1 MFSKI
6 IEKIYKLFILFSVP
20 AYLSAAFL
28 SGKITLSPRKL
39 QIEKSKDYVVLNYPS
54 AVLWGPK
61 GAPLLPLLPL
71 RYILPSGSKAV
82 NIKIKNVKTITIGI
96 GGLLYPS
103 QGAAPLSLLNT
114 RKFIPPDSI
123 YYNTHKYA
131 PFLLSLTGTGNL
143 SGYTIANLLLSPVIY
158 YPSEKKLEFVTE
170 IDFEIEYTPNKAF
183 SLSSEKQKKYF
194 GAIVRKLVQNK
205 EDISKFEPYVKNT
218 SDSVVDMVIITPDSF
233 ATAFEPLRDWK
244 VKNGVRC
251 EIIPIESIYAN
262 YLGRDRQEKIRTFLK
277 DYHDNH
283 GLIFVLLGGQGDW
296 VHNEDFVPTRYA
308 YLPITGYAPKYDSI
322 PCDLYY
328 SDLDGSWD
336 FNKNDVF
343 GEIEDSVDMY
353 PDVIVGRYP
362 IKSLEQIE
370 NLVNKEVVY
379 ESSPP
384 TGYLNNNVLAGEVL
398 WPYLNYWGYKIND
411 TIAEVTPS
419 PPVNDIKLYESLGTL
434 TTQSFID
441 AVNRGAGFFH
451 YALHGD
457 PTSTNYFG
465 IDNIRENFNNGNKLG
480 IHTAISCLLGA
491 GDLVYSGTDCYA
503 EELLNK
509 ENGGAV
515 ADIMN
520 TRFGW
525 GRPPRL
531 GPSELIDLSFY
542 SYVFN
547 DSVYILGMAHTL
559 ALSGWVPIARVDSI
573 YRYCIYDNTVFGDP
587 SLFMWQDEP
596 GILNVFY
603 PEHIDPQDTLFM
615 VFSSMPETRV
625 ILTGQNH
632 IMIDTLINSYAELY
646 IGDTLNNGDTI
657 TIVFLKENFIP
668 AMGQIIVKEDGLSIL
683 PGNLWFRDN
692 NNSPV
697 INPGDTVFAGIVVKN
712 TGLVTANSVYLKVTS
727 LDSGALLIRDSVY
740 LGSIA
745 PRDTVVIDT
754 AFSFYVNKFVPDN
767 HFLDF
772 TLVIVSSEDT
782 FKKDIYTHVARP
794 LLRINL
800 ADIYDTFPGDNHN
813 SILDPGEIA
822 TIGFDVTNEGHAMAD
837 SIIFCLKVDTS
848 NLKAVDS
855 LGFIDTLDVYAHRN
869 VDFVIMADSIV
880 ENGTGGIYVTAMYGS
895 DTVKDSFD
903 VVVSIDSFFTCVE
916 DSFGK
921 IPLFGGEWH
930 ITSRNAYSPPESYW
944 CGNEKTGIYSN
955 NMESCLYLPPFV
967 LAKDAYLSFY
977 YKLNVEYNHDS
988 AYIDVSND
996 GKNWRSVFKTN
1007 TTVNGWISQSMPIK
1021 GGQIGDT
1028 VYIRFRFKS
1037 DENISVAGWFIDDI
1051 KLTGVQLKYY
1061 KKLVLD
1067 SIWLVEESR
1076 PNNAFDRGEDVGIL
1090 VNLRKFGLGNIK
1102 NLTGYLK
1109 CITGGVILK
1118 DSVIHYGDFYSTSS
1132 SGHDTLRFRIA
1143 AADTSKIIR
1152 FRLYLNGNSYHD
1164 SVDFDILVG
1173 KYVGPD
1179 EYGYYAYTDL
1189 SPYEHAPEFS
1199 WIEIGKSFGYSKE
1212 LMGEGNTMDTVYLP
1226 FTFKFY
1232 GKEYNKVVVSS
1243 SGWIGF
1249 GDYKSY
1255 YPSNEILPDSSS
1267 PNNIIAGLWDY
1278 MNPYMLNSGKIYYI
1292 YLPKEHVAVFEWDSV
1307 AHGVGVPNKFEI
1319 ILYDPGYYHTIT
1331 GDGDILIQY
1340 LLPPADNSFTVGIE
1354 GPSGKKG
1361 LLYCYNQQYTPGAVS
1376 IERRRAIKFTTNAPF
1391 VKMEPIPEVVR
1402 FEGPF
1407 PNLINDE
1414 MTFRI
1419 ALPDRMNI
1427 EVNMYDISGR
1437 LVKRLVNGIFSPG
1450 NYIWHFNVSG
1460 TNAIK
1465 SGLYFIVFKTDS
1477 TEFSRK
1483 VIVVK

>member
-1 MFSKI
+1 MSSKMS
-6 IEKIYKLFILFSVP
+6 KRIYKIFLLFMP
-20 AYLSAAFL
+20 AYLSAALL
-28 SGKITLSPRKL
+28 SGKITLSPEKL
-39 QIEKSKDYVVLNYPS
+39 HIEKSKDYVVLNYPS
-54 AVLWGPK
+54 AALWGPK
-61 GAPLLPLLPL
+61 GAPLLPLLPI

-82 NIKIKNVKTITIGI
+82 NIKIKNVKTIAIGI
-96 GGLLYPS
+96 DGFLYPS
-103 QGAAPLSLLNT
+103 QGAVPLSLLNT

-123 YYNTHKYA
+123 YYNTHKYE

-158 YPSEKKLEFVTE
+158 YPLQKKIEFVTE
-170 IDFEIEYTPNKAF
+170 IDFEIEYTPHKTF
-183 SLSSEKQKKYF
+183 YLSSEKQKKYF

-205 EDISKFEPYVKNT
+205 KDISKFEPYVKNT

-233 ATAFEPLRDWK
+233 APAFEPLREWK
-244 VKNGVRC
+244 VKNGIRC

-262 YLGRDRQEKIRTFLK
+262 YLGRDRQEKIRIFLK

-308 YLPITGYAPKYDSI
+308 YLPITGFGPTYDSI

-370 NLVNKEVVY
+370 NLVNKEVAY

-384 TGYLNNNVLAGEVL
+384 AGYLNNNVLAGQML
-398 WPYLNYWGYKIND
+398 FPYFNYWGYKIND
-411 TIAEVTPS
+411 TIAQVTPS
-419 PPVNDIKLYESLGTL
+419 PPVNDVKLYESLGTL

-451 YALHGD
+451 YALHGN
-457 PTSTNYFG
+457 PTSTYYFG
-465 IDNIRENFNNGNKLG
+465 IDNIREDFNNGNKLG

-491 GDLVYSGTDCYA
+491 GDLVRSGTDCYA

-525 GRPPRL
+525 GAPPRL

-542 SYVFN
+542 SYVFS
-547 DSVYILGMAHTL
+547 DSVHILGMAHTL
-559 ALSGWVPIARVDSI
+559 SLSDWIPVAMRDST

-603 PEHIDPQDTLFM
+603 PEHIDPQDTLFT

-625 ILTGQNH
+625 ILTRQNH
-632 IMIDTLINSYAELY
+632 IMLDTLISGYAELY
-646 IGDTLNNGDTI
+646 IRDTLNSEDTLNI
-657 TIVFLKENFIP
+657 TFLKENFIP
-668 AMGQIIVKEDGLSIL
+668 AMGRIIVKRDGLSIF
-683 PGNLWFRDN
+683 PRNLWFRDN
-692 NNSPV
+692 NNSAV
-697 INPGDTVFAGIVVKN
+697 INPGDTVFSGIVVEN
-712 TGLVTANSVYLKVTS
+712 TGSVVADNVYLKVST
-727 LDSGALLIRDSVY
+727 LDSGALLIKDSVY

-745 PRDTVVIDT
+745 PRDIVVIDT
-754 AFSFYVNKFVPDN
+754 AFSFYVNESVPDN

-772 TLVIVSSEDT
+772 TLIMANNEDT
-782 FKKDIYTHVARP
+782 FKKDIYVQVTRP
-794 LLRINL
+794 LLRIDL

-813 SILDPGEIA
+813 FILDPGEIA
-822 TIGFDVTNEGHAMAD
+822 TINFDVTNAGHAFAD
-837 SIIFCLKVDTS
+837 SIFFCLKVDTV
-848 NLKAVDS
+848 NLKAMDS
-855 LGFIDTLDVYAHRN
+855 LGFIDTLAPYAHRN
-869 VDFVIMADSIV
+869 VEFLLRADSIV
-880 ENGTGGIYVTAMYGS
+880 ENGTGLVYITAWYGP
-895 DTVKDSFD
+895 DTIKDS
-903 VVVSIDSFFTCVE
+903 VNLVLSIDSFFTSVE

-921 IPLFGGEWH
+921 IPIFKGEWH
-930 ITSRNAYSPPESYW
+930 ITGRDAYSSPESYW
-944 CGNEKTGIYSN
+944 CGNEKTGTYSN
-955 NMESCLYLPPFV
+955 NMESCLYLPPFIFT
-967 LAKDAYLSFY
+967 KDAHLSFY
-977 YKLNVEYNHDS
+977 YKLRVQYNHDS

-996 GKNWRSVFKTN
+996 GKNWRSIFKTN
-1007 TTVNGWISQSMPIK
+1007 LTVRSWLPYTLPIK
-1021 GGQIGDT
+1021 GAQTGDT
-1028 VYIRFRFKS
+1028 VFVRFRLKS
-1037 DENISVAGWFIDDI
+1037 DENITVDGWFIDDI

-1076 PNNAFDRGEDVGIL
+1076 PNNAFDRGEDVGIK

-1109 CITGGVILK
+1109 CITGGVILR
-1118 DSVIHYGDFYSTSS
+1118 DSVVHYGNFYSLTS
-1132 SGHDTLRFRIA
+1132 SGHDTLRFRIVA
-1143 AADTSKIIR
+1143 SDTSKVR
-1152 FRLYLNGNSYHD
+1152 KFRLYLNGDSYHD
-1164 SVDFDILVG
+1164 SIDFNIVVG
-1173 KYVGPD
+1173 RYVGPD

-1189 SPYEHAPEFS
+1189 SPYEYAPEFS
-1199 WIEIGKSFGYSKE
+1199 WIEIGKSYGYGKR
-1212 LMGEGNTMDTVYLP
+1212 LMEEDNTMDTVYLP

-1243 SGWIGF
+1243 NGWIGF
-1249 GDYKSY
+1249 GDYKNN
-1255 YPSNEILPDSSS
+1255 YPRNGMIPDSSH

-1278 MNPYMLNSGKIYYI
+1278 MNPHILNSGKIYYM
-1292 YLPKEHVAVFEWDSV
+1292 YLQEKHIAIFEWDSV
-1307 AHGVGVPNKFEI
+1307 AHGVEAPNKFEI
-1319 ILYDPGYYHTIT
+1319 LLYDPDYYHTLT
-1331 GDGDILIQY
+1331 GDGEILIQY
-1340 LLPPADNSFTVGIE
+1340 LLPPIDKSFTVGIE

-1361 LLYCYNQQYTPGAVS
+1361 LLYCYNEQYVPGAAT
-1376 IERRRAIKFTTNAPF
+1376 IESGRAIKFTTNAPF
-1391 VKMEPIPEVVR
+1391 VKLEPIPQAVK

-1407 PNLINDE
+1407 PNVIHNE
-1414 MTFRI
+1414 MTFKI

-1427 EVNMYDISGR
+1427 EVDMYDVSGR
-1437 LVKRLVNGIFSPG
+1437 LIKKLVQGVFPPG
-1450 NYIWHFNVSG
+1450 NHIWHFNVSG
-1460 TNAIK
+1460 VKVIK
-1465 SGLYFIVFKTDS
+1465 SGLYFVVFKTDS
-1477 TEFSRK
+1477 SEFSRK